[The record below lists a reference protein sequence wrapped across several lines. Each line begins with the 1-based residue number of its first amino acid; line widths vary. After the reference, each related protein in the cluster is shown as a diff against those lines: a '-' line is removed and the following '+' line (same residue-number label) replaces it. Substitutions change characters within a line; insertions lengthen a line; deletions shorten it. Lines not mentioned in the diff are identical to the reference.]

1 MSGPKFSLTFTRRV
15 ERRKLEPSTAIRSS
29 EITRE
34 QSTNPAPQTLHV
46 IEGNSLK
53 IDETE
58 AEKQELVIPLVQDD
72 RIALLKKAQ
81 ELAETDTPTAKKLKA
96 GRDTSGN
103 DDGQENKKGE
113 KKGGE
118 TEPTKALTLEE
129 QAATALIEESQRKLE
144 SWQERDKGG
153 NLTISAA
160 STSSNLDV
168 SQSTDTRVKEAS
180 LDDYEEITVSS
191 FGAAMLRGMGWK
203 KGEGVGRIGKRV
215 VEIIDPATL
224 TYTLSETRKKQ
235 GGEGQEATNT
245 QRNGQQEEQLPMVKG
260 AHVYIHGGRQKGV
273 YGVVETVDEDHV
285 LVKAAVSGNII
296 REVELNLR
304 IISQQEFKE
313 SSRVINKDMY
323 DKYKEEEARKKS
335 DLKRKSKTSD
345 SRDSKREG
353 SSEEMKKKQKFA
365 DLPERGNQDS
375 KTHIDKYQTDG
386 QGENTRQ
393 NIKSKHRSY
402 AEDKGIRDSDREEK
416 HRDRHKHRSPDEE
429 SAERRHAERDDAS
442 NFNKS
447 NKSKYRDFKRD
458 EDEHIEK
465 QSAVRK
471 DGDERFDE
479 KSGRSRHL
487 NDGDSK
493 SKLKEGR
500 EREGEHG
507 YSKSREK
514 RDSDEDDGYGKS
526 KEIKKENEYYGYS
539 KVKERRDW
547 EERGSDRKSNV
558 RKEEEGEYAHNK
570 FQGSEK
576 EMYNKLKSKKE
587 REEEYGHK
595 KSKGREEENY
605 YRKTEKKVGR
615 EVEKRQVK
623 PPVAMPWVR
632 ENLRVR
638 LINKTYRGGRHHK
651 EKVVVRSVVTA
662 ERCECETEDG
672 KLLLEVHP
680 AWLETVIPKVP
691 PHLVMIVR
699 GHNKGQVA
707 RILQLHKEQEK
718 ASLQL
723 LEEETTLLKL
733 HYDDISEYVRQ

>member
-180 LDDYEEITVSS
+180 LGDYEEITVSS

-260 AHVYIHGGRQKGV
+260 AHVYIHGGRQKGI

-386 QGENTRQ
+386 QGENTR
-393 NIKSKHRSY
+393 
-402 AEDKGIRDSDREEK
+402 
-416 HRDRHKHRSPDEE
+416 
-429 SAERRHAERDDAS
+429 
-442 NFNKS
+442 
-447 NKSKYRDFKRD
+447 
-458 EDEHIEK
+458 
-465 QSAVRK
+465 
-471 DGDERFDE
+471 
-479 KSGRSRHL
+479 
-487 NDGDSK
+487 
-493 SKLKEGR
+493 
-500 EREGEHG
+500 
-507 YSKSREK
+507 
-514 RDSDEDDGYGKS
+514 
-526 KEIKKENEYYGYS
+526 
-539 KVKERRDW
+539 
-547 EERGSDRKSNV
+547 
-558 RKEEEGEYAHNK
+558 
-570 FQGSEK
+570 
-576 EMYNKLKSKKE
+576 
-587 REEEYGHK
+587 
-595 KSKGREEENY
+595 
-605 YRKTEKKVGR
+605 
-615 EVEKRQVK
+615 
-623 PPVAMPWVR
+623 
-632 ENLRVR
+632 
-638 LINKTYRGGRHHK
+638 
-651 EKVVVRSVVTA
+651 
-662 ERCECETEDG
+662 
-672 KLLLEVHP
+672 
-680 AWLETVIPKVP
+680 
-691 PHLVMIVR
+691 
-699 GHNKGQVA
+699 
-707 RILQLHKEQEK
+707 
-718 ASLQL
+718 
-723 LEEETTLLKL
+723 
-733 HYDDISEYVRQ
+733 